1 MLKQETS
8 ANSAEQKSFD
18 ANPAAK
24 AILGDWLHQH
34 LLRPSAKVPA
44 RHSWRS
50 AACRLL
56 IGVGSLAAA
65 TTGLSFLAAVH
76 GAAIRIPMDTVA
88 IVGSLVNLYAVWRV
102 RSLRAR
108 PSSQWRVIR
117 PTAKQKRSE
126 SIQVWLAIVTLL
138 LVCTEWV
145 FHLYLHGTI

>member
-8 ANSAEQKSFD
+8 ANSTEQRSFD
-18 ANPAAK
+18 NPAAK
-24 AILGDWLHQH
+24 RSWAIGFTSIFFA
-34 LLRPSAKVPA
+34 LLQSACTA
-44 RHSWRS
+44 FMAISGL
-50 AACRLL
+50 RLL

-65 TTGLSFLAAVH
+65 TSGLSFLAAVH
-76 GAAIRIPMDTVA
+76 GAAIRIPMETVA

-108 PSSQWRVIR
+108 PSSQWRMIP

-126 SIQVWLAIVTLL
+126 SIQIWLAIVTLL